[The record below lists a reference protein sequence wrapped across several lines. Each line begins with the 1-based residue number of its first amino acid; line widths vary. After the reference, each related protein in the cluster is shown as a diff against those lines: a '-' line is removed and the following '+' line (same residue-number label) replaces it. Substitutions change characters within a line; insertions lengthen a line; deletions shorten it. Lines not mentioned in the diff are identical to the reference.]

1 MGKWMIAAASVLAW
15 TVDASARS
23 ALIAAGR
30 CEDPELLSWS
40 GQLAGLL
47 RERMGQQLL
56 GEDEL
61 MRRLPGWSSRAP
73 TELERQ
79 LEGATRA
86 YFRAD
91 YDAADQQALEALAE
105 IEHLKPGRRRWQLYV
120 RGLLLRALILRARS
134 LSAEAAEQ
142 IQRVLRVD
150 PNHRLD
156 SDYFPPSMRAIFDRL
171 RRQLLLEPKA
181 ALAVTSTPAS
191 GAIFIDGLDIHR
203 VTPATVEL
211 VAGRYSIAVS
221 KDGRFSFP
229 RTVDLTSSTSL
240 QVDLAFESS
249 VRPGP
254 VPCFDDEGD
263 GQLRLS
269 NAFKLGGWLGVEEA
283 VLIDTARGST
293 GDTWVSAALLRLQG
307 AQTSRDGSI
316 KASGSAASSSALA
329 ELAELISTGK
339 PSSDVHQSDVPTSC
353 PLAEQTVAEASLEA
367 MAKPPI
373 TEQVRVQTPLTPSSK
388 AWPKLLGVAL
398 LGTGA
403 LAVGGG
409 VLLQLRSNQSWANLS
424 RRYADGTPPP
434 IGELAAVQSIR
445 NQADWQRRAA
455 FASYALGATAVCT
468 GVLFILSSS
477 GQPDRAAKTAVRAVP
492 GALSFEGS
500 W

>member
-1 MGKWMIAAASVLAW
+1 
-15 TVDASARS
+15 
-23 ALIAAGR
+23 
-30 CEDPELLSWS
+30 
-40 GQLAGLL
+40 LL
-47 RERMGQQLL
+47 REQMGQQLL
-56 GEDEL
+56 AEDEL
-61 MRRLPGWSSRAP
+61 MKRLPRFSSRPPA
-73 TELERQ
+73 ELERQ
-79 LEGATRA
+79 LEGASRA
-86 YFRAD
+86 YFQAD
-91 YDAADQQALEALAE
+91 YAAADQRTLDALAE
-105 IEHLKPGRRRWQLYV
+105 VEHLKPGPKRWLLYV
-120 RGLLLRALILRARS
+120 RGLLLRALILRARNRS
-134 LSAEAAEQ
+134 TEAAQQ
-142 IQRVLRVD
+142 IRRVLRVD
-150 PNHRLD
+150 PSHRLD

-181 ALAVTSTPAS
+181 ALTVTSTPAS

-293 GDTWVSAALLRLQG
+293 GDTWVSAALLRVQG
-307 AQTSRDGSI
+307 AQTIRDGSI

-339 PSSDVHQSDVPTSC
+339 PSSDVHQSGVPTSC

-367 MAKPPI
+367 MAKPPM
-373 TEQVRVQTPLTPSSK
+373 PTPSSK
-388 AWPKLLGVAL
+388 TWPKLLGATL

-477 GQPDRAAKTAVRAVP
+477 GRPDGAAKTAVRAVP
-492 GALSFEGS
+492 GALSIEGS